1 VRPLRRIAS
10 LTVTIGVS
18 GAGVAVQATSG
29 NPDSEHHLAGGRAGS
44 LTQRLNP
51 DRPPWKPMS
60 HKLGRAGAIVG
71 TREAAAGF
79 ARFVGV
85 QAAPGRHRAF
95 GAGAGVPP
103 AGSRVAAV
111 SAVPSLVAL
120 DGGIDRS
127 NGSHSNSRAFTA
139 LQLSIGLHRIAWS
152 PSVFMIPPHV
162 LENVS
167 VARRFGLPC
176 VALLAVSLLAIG
188 CNGTPAQS
196 TGSGGRGGR
205 GGRGG
210 GGAPQPVVTAKVSQK
225 NVPVDIAAVGNVEAY
240 TTVSVRSQVTGQLQ
254 RAFFQD
260 GDVVKKGDR
269 LFTIDPR
276 PLEAALKQAEA
287 TLLRDQALLNQAEA
301 QVARDEAN
309 ADYQQLAAERQAQ
322 LVTRGL
328 VSKDAG
334 DQSRAAADATL
345 ATIKADKAAF
355 ESAKAQL
362 AVQQSVID
370 NAKVLLSYTDIRA
383 TIDGRTG
390 SNTVRPGNLVTAN
403 STELVTI
410 SQLQPVYVTFA
421 VPAVHLPTVK
431 NHAGADQLMVM
442 ATTPEVGGQPIEGRL
457 TFVDNAVD
465 QTTDTIKLKATFPNH
480 DLRLWPGQFTRVSLR
495 LTTLMNATVIPSQ
508 AVQTGQNGQFVF
520 VVTPDAT
527 VEQRP
532 ITVAQRMG
540 EVVVVGKGVAAGETI
555 VTEGQLRLEQGTRVQ
570 NSDGA
575 GAAGVGASG
584 GRRGR
589 GGRGDRGRGSDGRG
603 GTGRRG
609 AQ

>member
-1 VRPLRRIAS
+1 MISPFVLGDVR
-10 LTVTIGVS
+10 G
-18 GAGVAVQATSG
+18 
-29 NPDSEHHLAGGRAGS
+29 
-44 LTQRLNP
+44 
-51 DRPPWKPMS
+51 
-60 HKLGRAGAIVG
+60 
-71 TREAAAGF
+71 
-79 ARFVGV
+79 
-85 QAAPGRHRAF
+85 
-95 GAGAGVPP
+95 
-103 AGSRVAAV
+103 
-111 SAVPSLVAL
+111 
-120 DGGIDRS
+120 
-127 NGSHSNSRAFTA
+127 
-139 LQLSIGLHRIAWS
+139 
-152 PSVFMIPPHV
+152 
-162 LENVS
+162 
-167 VARRFGLPC
+167 ARRVGLLC
-176 VALLAVSLLAIG
+176 LAVLAVSLLAMG
-188 CNGTPAQS
+188 CSGAPAQS
-196 TGSGGRGGR
+196 GGSGGRGGR
-205 GGRGG
+205 GGRGA
-210 GGAPQPVVTAKVSQK
+210 GGAAQPVVTTKVSRK

-276 PLEAALKQAEA
+276 PFEAALKQAEA
-287 TLLRDQALLNQAEA
+287 TLVRDQALLDQAEA
-301 QVARDEAN
+301 QIVRDGAN
-309 ADYQQLAAERQAQ
+309 AEFQQLSAQRQAQ

-328 VSKDAG
+328 LSKDAG

-355 ESAKAQL
+355 ESAKAQF
-362 AVQQSVID
+362 AVQQSVVD

-383 TIDGRTG
+383 TIEGRTG

-421 VPAVHLPTVK
+421 VPAVHLPTIK
-431 NHAGADQLMVM
+431 NHVGADQLMVM

-520 VVTPDAT
+520 VVLPDAT
-527 VEQRP
+527 VEQRA

-540 EVVVVGKGVAAGETI
+540 EVVVVGKGVVAGETI

-570 NSDGA
+570 TSA
-575 GAAGVGASG
+575 GASG
-584 GRRGR
+584 DQPGRGRSGR
-589 GGRGDRGRGSDGRG
+589 GGRGRGSDGRA